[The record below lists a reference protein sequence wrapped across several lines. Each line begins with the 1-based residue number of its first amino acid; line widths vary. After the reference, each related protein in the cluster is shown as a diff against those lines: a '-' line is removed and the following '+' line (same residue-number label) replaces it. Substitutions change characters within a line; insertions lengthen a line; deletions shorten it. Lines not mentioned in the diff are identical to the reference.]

1 MKMKAYRILQ
11 WQQPPQLVEVPI
23 PEPGPGQVLLKMGGA
38 GACHSDLH
46 LMEWSPEEEGARD
59 KPGFTLGHE
68 NAGWVARLGQGVRGC
83 KEGDAVVVNAAW
95 GCGTCGNC
103 RRGCDNYCEC
113 KDSPR
118 SGGLGLDGGMAE
130 YLLVPSA
137 RWLVPLRKLDP
148 RDAAPLTDA
157 TATSYHAVKRALP
170 LLVPG
175 ATVVVIGVGGL
186 GQFAVQLLRVLCA
199 ATIIAVD
206 TSSAKLAIARE
217 LGADHRLLVTDNPA
231 AQIRDLTGGLGAEAV
246 LDFVGADAT
255 LALAAEVGR
264 VGGQV
269 TMIGLAGGHYPLTLG
284 KVPLGSNFAIIM
296 GSSISELTEVVA
308 LAEAGRI
315 QLRTER
321 FPLER
326 AAEAYAR
333 MKANQLQGRAVIL
346 PNG

>member
-1 MKMKAYRILQ
+1 MKAYRMLQ
-11 WQQPPQLVEVPI
+11 WGQPPQLMEVPV
-23 PEPGPGQVLLKMGGA
+23 PEPGPGQVLVKVGGA

-46 LMEWSPEEEGARD
+46 LMAWTAETARY
-59 KPGFTLGHE
+59 KAGFTLGHE
-68 NAGWVARLGQGVRGC
+68 NAGWIARPGQGVQGFR
-83 KEGDAVVVNAAW
+83 EGDAVVVNAGW
-95 GCGTCGNC
+95 GCGACGNC

-113 KDSPR
+113 TDWTKRPR
-118 SGGLGLDGGMAE
+118 SGGLGSDGGMAE

-175 ATVVVIGVGGL
+175 ATAVVIGVGGL
-186 GQFAVQLLRVLCA
+186 GQFAVQLLRVLSA

-206 TSSAKLAIARE
+206 TSAEKLQRARE
-217 LGADHRLLVTDNPA
+217 LGADWGLLSPDNPT
-231 AQIRDLTGGLGAEAV
+231 AQIMDRTKGVGAEAV
-246 LDFVGADAT
+246 LDFVGADST
-255 LALAAEVGR
+255 LAMGAAVTR
-264 VGGQV
+264 RLGQIIV
-269 TMIGLAGGHYPLTLG
+269 IGLGGGCLPVTFG
-284 KVPLGSNFAIIM
+284 KMPLGATVSIIM
-296 GSSISELTEVVA
+296 GSSISELAEVVA

-321 FPLER
+321 FPLEK
-326 AAEAYAR
+326 AGDAYAR